1 VSDEES
7 LKVVVCG
14 GGNGAHV
21 LAPLLKS
28 RTGVEVGLFAPYGEE
43 ASLFRRGIEEAG
55 GILIRGKGDR
65 PLGRYAP
72 DVVSSRAE
80 DVIPGARLVIVV
92 SPAFAHESILREI
105 APYVARGSIVGAVPS
120 RGGFEYM
127 ARDLLGP
134 DITLFGAQTLP
145 WACRTV
151 KFGREVRILG
161 QKRVLGVATS
171 PPSRVGEVASLLS
184 RLLGVKVYEI
194 PNMLAVTLGNVG
206 QVIHPG
212 IMYSLWR
219 RGRDAVYGPD
229 EVPDFYASVDE
240 DTAFHLAAMS
250 DELVSVARALQAR
263 TGLEMGHVRHIKDWL
278 LESYSQDISDR
289 SSLARCF
296 QTNAAY
302 RGLKAPA
309 VRVGDGKLRLDFQS
323 RYVSEDVPFGLV
335 VSKGIALLTGTPT
348 PAIDRVIRVASSWL
362 GVEFLASGG
371 LHPEGLARSRAPQRY
386 GIDDLDQLVSATQG
400 EMIAREVLA
409 TV

>member
-1 VSDEES
+1 VSDDES

-28 RTGVEVGLFAPYGEE
+28 RTGVKVGLFAPYGEE

-55 GILIRGKGDR
+55 GILIRGRGDR

-92 SPAFAHESILREI
+92 SPAFAHEPLLRQI
-105 APYVARGSIVGAVPS
+105 APYLAPDSIVGAIPS

-151 KFGREVRILG
+151 EFGREVRILG
-161 QKRVLGVATS
+161 QKRVLGLATS
-171 PPSRVGEVASLLS
+171 PPSQVGEVAFLLS
-184 RLLGVKVYEI
+184 RLLGVEVCQI

-219 RGRDAVYGPD
+219 RDRNALYAPH
-229 EVPDFYASVDE
+229 EVLDFYASVDE
-240 DTAFHLAAMS
+240 DTAYHLAAMS
-250 DELVSVARALQAR
+250 DELVSVARALQAE
-263 TGLEMGHVRHIKDWL
+263 TGLEMNHVRPIKDWL
-278 LESYSQDISDR
+278 LESYSQDISDS

-296 QTNAAY
+296 QTNSAY
-302 RGLKAPA
+302 RGLKVPTVPA
-309 VRVGDGKLRLDFQS
+309 EDGKLRLDFQS

-348 PAIDRVIRVASSWL
+348 PAIDRVIRVSSSWL
-362 GVEFLASGG
+362 GVEFLKKGRLKLEG
-371 LHPEGLARSRAPQRY
+371 LHQSRAPQRY
-386 GIDDLDQLVSATQG
+386 GINDLKQLVSVTEG
-400 EMIAREVLA
+400 GMITREVLA
-409 TV
+409 RV